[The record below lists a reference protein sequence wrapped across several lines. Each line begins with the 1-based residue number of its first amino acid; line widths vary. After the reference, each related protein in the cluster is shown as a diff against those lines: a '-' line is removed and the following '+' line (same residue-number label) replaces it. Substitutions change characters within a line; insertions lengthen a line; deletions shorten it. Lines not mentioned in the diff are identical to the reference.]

1 MHNYHMTRRSGN
13 GKTGKIPVTTTS
25 AESCPDSCPL
35 KGNGCY
41 GELSYQGMHWE
52 KVTRRER
59 GGDLDELCGKIEALP
74 DRQLWRHNVSGDLP
88 GQGDKI
94 DMAAVRK
101 LVIANIG
108 KRGYTYT
115 HYPMADFDNRV
126 AVYWANRE
134 GFTINL
140 SANNLVHADNL
151 ADLNIA
157 PVVTLLP
164 AGQVQLI
171 RQNTGYNYKCRKLN
185 TVTPAGRTVIVCPAT
200 YKKRVTC
207 ATCKLCQKKGNRP
220 VIGFPVH
227 GSKSKA
233 AQAVMDSAA

>member
-1 MHNYHMTRRSGN
+1 MHNYHLTRRSGN

-35 KGNGCY
+35 KAGNGCY
-41 GELSYQGMHWE
+41 GELSFQGLHWG

-59 GGDLDELCGKIEALP
+59 GGTLAELCGTIKALP
-74 DRQLWRHNVSGDLP
+74 DGQLWRHNVSGDLP
-88 GQGDKI
+88 GHNNRI
-94 DMAAVRK
+94 NWSALSLIIAANKGK
-101 LVIANIG
+101 L
-108 KRGYTYT
+108 GYTYT
-115 HYPMADFDNRV
+115 HYPMQYTENRT
-126 AVYWANRE
+126 AIERANRE

-140 SANNLVHADNL
+140 SANNLAHADNL
-151 ADLNIA
+151 ADLGIA

-164 AGQVQLI
+164 AEQV
-171 RQNTGYNYKCRKLN
+171 LN

-207 ATCKLCQKKGNRP
+207 ESCGLCQKQGDDLIK
-220 VIGFPVH
+220 GFPVH

-233 AQAVMDSAA
+233 AWYVMEKYGMDIAA

>member
-1 MHNYHMTRRSGN
+1 MHNYHLTRRSGN

-35 KGNGCY
+35 KAGNGCY
-41 GELSYQGMHWE
+41 GELSYQGMHWG

-59 GGDLDELCGKIEALP
+59 GGTLAELCGTIKALP
-74 DRQLWRHNVSGDLP
+74 DGQLWRHNVSGDLP
-88 GQGDKI
+88 GQDNKI
-94 DMAAVRK
+94 DMAALRK
-101 LVIANIG
+101 LVTANIG

-115 HYPMADFDNRV
+115 HYPMADTDNRV
-126 AVYWANRE
+126 SVEWANLQ

-140 SANNLVHADNL
+140 SANNLTHADNL
-151 ADLNIA
+151 ADLGIA

-164 AGQVQLI
+164 ADQVS
-171 RQNTGYNYKCRKLN
+171 N
-185 TVTPAGRTVIVCPAT
+185 TVTPDGRTVIVCPAT

-207 ATCKLCQKKGNRP
+207 ESCGLCQKQGDDLIK
-220 VIGFPVH
+220 GFPVH

-233 AQAVMDSAA
+233 AWYVMEKYGMDIAA